1 MRLAAGWLRGIPV
14 AALFAAGVAHGG
26 DVSFQTDLMPVLNE
40 RCVMCHLEGAQQA
53 NFSLYPEAW
62 SQLVGV
68 TSTESPMKRVE
79 PGKPDQSYLYRKLM
93 GTHLEAG
100 GSGARMPF
108 QQDPLDPA
116 FLALLRQWIEQG
128 AKQN

>member
-1 MRLAAGWLRGIPV
+1 MSRPARWRGLVPVVALLAT
-14 AALFAAGVAHGG
+14 GVARGG
-26 DVSFQTDLMPVLNE
+26 DVSFQGDLMPVLNE

-100 GSGARMPF
+100 GNGVRMPF
-108 QQDPLDPA
+108 QQDPLDSA
-116 FLALLRQWIEQG
+116 FLELLRQWIEQG